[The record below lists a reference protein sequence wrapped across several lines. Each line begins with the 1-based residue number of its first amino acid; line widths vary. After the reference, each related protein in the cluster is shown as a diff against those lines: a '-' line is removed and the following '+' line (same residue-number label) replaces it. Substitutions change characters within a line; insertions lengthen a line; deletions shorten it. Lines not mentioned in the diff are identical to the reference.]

1 MMLHTFIHGLRYL
14 VANDWAWVFAKIT
27 SGILL
32 PLALL
37 ENMPNSSAVS
47 SGTISAMVYTSLM
60 CLMIFGGSLSIIG
73 ILARSTRV
81 RPLIVGYAI
90 EMGGLI
96 PLALSPLMLAV
107 IYMGNS
113 IQTGGGLSGFALC
126 LSLSALFV
134 ARFTDIYIHHLAS
147 KKDHESRLAKAR
159 LRFRGKA

>member
-1 MMLHTFIHGLRYL
+1 MRTFVRGLRHL

-32 PLALL
+32 PIALL
-37 ENMPNSSAVS
+37 ENLPDSPSVQN
-47 SGTISAMVYTSLM
+47 GTISQMVYTSLM

-73 ILARSTRV
+73 IFARSTRL

-96 PLALSPLMLAV
+96 PLAIAPLFLSIIFLV
-107 IYMGNS
+107 SS
-113 IQTGGGLSGFALC
+113 IRSGGGLSGFALC
-126 LSLSALFV
+126 ISLTALFV

-147 KKDHESRLAKAR
+147 KKEHETRLAKAHRR
-159 LRFRGKA
+159 LRGKA

>member
-1 MMLHTFIHGLRYL
+1 MVHAFMHGLRYL

-27 SGILL
+27 SGLLL

-37 ENMPNSSAVS
+37 ENMSGSPSIRNGTVS
-47 SGTISAMVYTSLM
+47 EVVFTSLT
-60 CLMIFGGSLSIIG
+60 CLMIFGGALSIIG
-73 ILARSTRV
+73 IFARSTRV
-81 RPLIVGYAI
+81 KPLIVGYAI

-96 PLALSPLMLAV
+96 PLAIAPLFLSIIFLAS
-107 IYMGNS
+107 S

-147 KKDHESRLAKAR
+147 KKEHETRLAKATR
-159 LRFRGKA
+159 RFRGKA